1 MAGDYTRF
9 TFDPE
14 RDHAGVLMQQGRV
27 TLDADWNELVELVDR
42 RLRAETID
50 IIGRCVVPKETPDG
64 FKIGLAA
71 GTLTIGRGRA
81 YVHGILAECHG
92 AAPDVYDP
100 VLGEAQGTQPLDYL
114 HQPYFPNAGAV
125 APLPASGTHIAYLDV
140 WRREVTALEEPEL
153 IEKAIAV
160 DTATRLQTA
169 WQVRLLEVPAGTT
182 CTSQVSAW
190 DDLTAP
196 SAGRLTTA
204 AVGVP
209 VDDDPCTVP
218 PTGGYRGTENRL
230 YRIEVHDH
238 GPLGT
243 ATFKWSRDDASIAFP
258 VTGIDTARTK
268 LTVTRVGRDSVA
280 RISIGD
286 WVEVTDDWRELNGLP
301 GELRKVAGVD
311 DGDETITLGSALPS
325 GAFDPLDASRHTRV
339 TRWDQSGVAVDA
351 AGGVMQVPAA
361 AGTAIVLEDGVQ
373 ISFDA
378 DPAGGSLHS
387 GDYWVFAARTAD
399 ASVEVLVAEPPRG
412 ILHHFCRLAV
422 VTFPSGTPSDCR
434 TLWPPDAGGRDC
446 SCAACVTPK
455 SHASGKLT
463 IQMAIDKVKHKG
475 GKVCLQP
482 GFYFLD
488 SAVRIT
494 GAQSL
499 TLEGKGWRTILVSAG
514 REPAIVVE
522 GSLGVTIES
531 LTVLTSSLTKP
542 GALPTGIAIALRNTI
557 GTDIE
562 RCVLAQIGAVRS
574 PETPETAEKGDAS
587 GADAPRVAE
596 VALTHQ
602 NVGASTT
609 GFAAGPKSA
618 GAPLIALDGLVV
630 ETLIE
635 ENVLIGTT
643 GIGAVWGS
651 LYTELGYRMM
661 ATGVDERMRA
671 SSAKETARG
680 SGYVLTYDFDVE
692 DNLFVCFLT
701 GVSLEG
707 FTINVGD
714 TRIAR
719 NSVLGGLRGGILCT
733 GFSVPSMSRVDVVS
747 NMLQVFNVGIGV
759 ATDDT
764 RVADNDVIGLI
775 LRGVTSTKL
784 VSTDAGAFGTRRGD
798 GIVLAPGLGPAGID
812 RCQVHGNRVVR
823 VLGNAISIRTDVA
836 SAQIA
841 HNTVQAI
848 GAGGVTMAKGSS
860 ATALSIEANQILNV
874 GALPAVEGAAERVA
888 GILVQNGT
896 DIAVSGNTIH
906 HVTAPGAPG
915 ILSGDCRRLRITGN
929 DVGDVGGG
937 GIEVSGGRLTIADNS
952 VRRASDPSAKPA
964 VDSELYGIFVIGD
977 DVDTGEATDAIDVSE
992 GAALAGRMVIV
1003 RNAETL
1009 LSFDETSGRAVV
1021 VPRGKSTIAVHGNL
1035 VEWVGA
1041 FNAVY
1046 MQTQGSCI
1054 FSDNRVFLVTRQS
1067 PVAKVFAGALV
1078 ASDNYLEGLA
1088 KPPSLDITLPQ
1099 GAGYTVSGNVSSAK
1113 VAVNGGALPAPW
1125 DHLNVP

>member
-9 TFDPE
+9 TFHPE

-50 IIGRCVVPKETPDG
+50 MIGRCVVPKETPDG
-64 FKIGLAA
+64 FRIDLAGGA
-71 GTLTIGRGRA
+71 LTIGRGRA

-92 AAPDVYDP
+92 GPPDVYDP
-100 VLGEAQGTQPLDYL
+100 VLGELQGTEPLDYL

-125 APLPASGTHIAYLDV
+125 APLPAGGTQIAYLDV

-153 IEKAIAV
+153 VEKAIGV

-169 WQVRLLEVPAGTT
+169 WQVRLLEVPEGTT
-182 CTSQVSAW
+182 CSSQVEAW
-190 DDLTAP
+190 DALTAP

-230 YRIEVHDH
+230 YRVEVHDR

-301 GELRKVAGVD
+301 GELRKVSGVD
-311 DGDETITLGSALPS
+311 DGDETITLGSALPT

-339 TRWDQSGVAVDA
+339 TRWDQKGVAVDA
-351 AGGVMQVPAA
+351 AGGVVQVPAA

-378 DPAGGSLHS
+378 DPAGGNLHA

-399 ASVEVLVAEPPRG
+399 ASVEELVEEPPRG

-434 TLWPPDAGGRDC
+434 TLWPPDTGEGHDC
-446 SCAACVTPK
+446 SCDACVTPE
-455 SHASGKLT
+455 SHASGELT
-463 IQMAIDKVKHKG
+463 IQMAVDQVKSRG
-475 GKVCLQP
+475 GKVCLQA
-482 GFYFLD
+482 GFYLLER
-488 SAVRIT
+488 AVRIA

-499 TLEGKGWRTILVSAG
+499 TIQGKGWRTILVSPG
-514 REPAIVVE
+514 REPALVVE
-522 GSLGVTIES
+522 GSLGVTIDS
-531 LTVLTSSLTKP
+531 LTVLTSSFTKP

-562 RCVLAQIGAVRS
+562 RCVLAQLGAVRRE
-574 PETPETAEKGDAS
+574 PGTPDAADVSLTDMKPSAE
-587 GADAPRVAE
+587 
-596 VALTHQ
+596 
-602 NVGASTT
+602 TT
-609 GFAAGPKSA
+609 GFNAGPKSA

-651 LYTELGYRMM
+651 LYTELAYRTM
-661 ATGVDERMRA
+661 AAGVDERMRA
-671 SSAKETARG
+671 SSAQEAARG
-680 SGYVLTYDFDVE
+680 SGYVLTYDFAVE
-692 DNLFVCFLT
+692 DNLLVCFLT

-707 FTINVGD
+707 FTVNAGD

-719 NSVLGGLRGGILCT
+719 NSVLGGLRAGILCT
-733 GFSVPSMSRVDVVS
+733 GLTVPAMSRVDVVG
-747 NMLQVFNVGIGV
+747 NMLQVFNAGIGV

-775 LRGVTSTKL
+775 LRGVTSTTL
-784 VSTDAGAFGTRRGD
+784 MTTDAGSFGARRGD
-798 GIVLAPGLGPAGID
+798 GIVLAPGLRPSGID

-823 VLGNAISIRTDVA
+823 MLGNAISIRTDVV

-848 GAGGVTMAKGSS
+848 GAGGVTMAQGSS

-874 GALPAVEGAAERVA
+874 GALPAAEGATERVA
-888 GILVQNGT
+888 GILLQNGT
-896 DIAVSGNTIH
+896 DIAVTGNTIH
-906 HVTAPGAPG
+906 DVSTPNAPG

-937 GIEVSGGRLTIADNS
+937 GIEVSGSRLTIADNS
-952 VRRASDPSAKPA
+952 VRRVGDPSAKPA
-964 VDSELYGIFVIGD
+964 VDSEYYGIFVIGD
-977 DVDTGEATDAIDVSE
+977 DVDPAGATDAINVPE
-992 GAALAGRMVIV
+992 GALAGRMLLV

-1009 LSFDETSGRAVV
+1009 LSLDAKSGRAVI

-1035 VEWVGA
+1035 VEWVGG
-1041 FNAVY
+1041 FQAVY

-1054 FSDNRVFLVTRQS
+1054 FSDNRVFLLTRKS
-1067 PVAKVFAGALV
+1067 AVAKVFAGALV
-1078 ASDNYLEGLA
+1078 ASDNYLEGLTEA
-1088 KPPSLDITLPQ
+1088 GALDISLPQ
-1099 GAGYTVSGNVSSAK
+1099 GAGFTVSGNVSSGTIAL
-1113 VAVNGGALPAPW
+1113 NGGALPAPW

>member
-9 TFDPE
+9 TFRPE
-14 RDHAGVLMQQGRV
+14 QDHAGVLMQQGRV

-64 FKIGLAA
+64 FKVGLAG

-92 AAPDVYDP
+92 AEPDVFDP

-140 WRREVTALEEPEL
+140 WRREVTALQQPEL

-169 WQVRLLEVPAGTT
+169 WQVRLLEVPEGTT
-182 CTSQVSAW
+182 CSSQVDAW
-190 DDLTAP
+190 DALTAP

-230 YRIEVHDH
+230 YRVEVHDH

-243 ATFKWSRDDASIAFP
+243 VTFKWSRDDASIAFP

-280 RISIGD
+280 RISAGN

-301 GELRKVAGVD
+301 GELRKVAAVD
-311 DGDETITLGSALPS
+311 DGDETITLAAALPS
-325 GAFDPLDASRHTRV
+325 GAFDPLDGSRHTRV

-351 AGGVMQVPAA
+351 AGGVMQVPAT

-373 ISFDA
+373 VSFDA
-378 DPAGGSLHS
+378 DPAGSSLHS

-399 ASVEVLVAEPPRG
+399 ASVEELVAAPPRG
-412 ILHHFCRLAV
+412 ILHHYCRLAV
-422 VTFPSGTPSDCR
+422 VTLPAGTPSDCR
-434 TLWPPDAGGRDC
+434 TLWPPDAGEGHDC
-446 SCAACVTPK
+446 SCDACVTPA
-455 SHASGKLT
+455 SHASGELT
-463 IQMAIDKVKHKG
+463 IQMAVDQVRHRG
-475 GKVCLQP
+475 GKVCLQA

-488 SAVRIT
+488 EAVRIT

-499 TLEGKGWRTILVSAG
+499 TIQGKGWRTILVSAG
-514 REPAIVVE
+514 REPAIVVQ
-522 GSLGVTIES
+522 GSLGVTIDS
-531 LTVLTSSLTKP
+531 LTVLTSSLTKH
-542 GALPTGIAIALRNTI
+542 GAVPTGIAIALRNTI
-557 GTDIE
+557 GTRIE
-562 RCVLAQIGAVRS
+562 RCVLAQLGAVR
-574 PETPETAEKGDAS
+574 TPEKPSVSDLSEVSLSHVGTSTA
-587 GADAPRVAE
+587 
-596 VALTHQ
+596 
-602 NVGASTT
+602 TT

-630 ETLIE
+630 ETVVE

-643 GIGAVWGS
+643 GIGSVWGA
-651 LYTELGYRMM
+651 LYTEVGFHAM
-661 ATGVDERMRA
+661 AIGLDEKLRS

-680 SGYVLTYDFDVE
+680 SGYVLTYDFAVE

-707 FTINVGD
+707 FTVNVGY

-719 NSVLGGLRGGILCT
+719 NSVLGGLRAGILCS
-733 GFSVPSMSRVDVVS
+733 GFTVPTMSRVDIVG

-775 LRGVTSTKL
+775 LRGVTTAKL
-784 VSTDAGAFGTRRGD
+784 ATVDAGAFGKRRGD
-798 GIVLAPGLGPAGID
+798 GIVLAPGLRPSGID

-823 VLGNAISIRTDVA
+823 VLGNAISIRTDVV
-836 SAQIA
+836 SVQIA
-841 HNTVQAI
+841 HNTIQAI

-874 GALPAVEGAAERVA
+874 GALPAVEGATERVA
-888 GILVQNGT
+888 GILVQNGE
-896 DIAVSGNTIH
+896 DVAVSGNTVH
-906 HVTAPGAPG
+906 HVVTAGAPG
-915 ILSGDCRRLRITGN
+915 ILASDSQRLRVTGN
-929 DVGDVGGG
+929 DVADVGGG

-952 VRRASDPSAKPA
+952 VRRAADASTKLSA
-964 VDSELYGIFVIGD
+964 DSAFYGIFVIGD
-977 DVDTGEATDAIDVSE
+977 DVDEKPGADAAEVPE
-992 GAALAGRMVIV
+992 GFLAGRLLLA
-1003 RNAETL
+1003 RNAKTAL
-1009 LSFDETSGRAVV
+1009 AFDAKSGRAVV

-1035 VEWVGA
+1035 VEWIGVEH
-1041 FNAVY
+1041 AVY
-1046 MQTQGSCI
+1046 MQTEGSCI
-1054 FSDNRVFLVTRQS
+1054 FSDNRVFLVTRKS
-1067 PVAKVFAGALV
+1067 AVAKVFAGAVV
-1078 ASDNYLEGLA
+1078 AGDNYLEGLD
-1088 KPPSLDITLPQ
+1088 KLPGLDLTLPP
-1099 GAGYTVSGNVSSAK
+1099 GAGFTVSGNVSSGK
-1113 VAVNGGALPAPW
+1113 IVLNGGALPAPW
-1125 DHLNVP
+1125 ANLNVP